1 MYDLTGLM
9 ITGLLFVGIASLL
22 IIAICGLIAICK
34 NIKRL
39 KHIDKKL
46 WRVDRW

>member
-34 NIKRL
+34 RVRRFKA
-39 KHIDKKL
+39 IDNKL